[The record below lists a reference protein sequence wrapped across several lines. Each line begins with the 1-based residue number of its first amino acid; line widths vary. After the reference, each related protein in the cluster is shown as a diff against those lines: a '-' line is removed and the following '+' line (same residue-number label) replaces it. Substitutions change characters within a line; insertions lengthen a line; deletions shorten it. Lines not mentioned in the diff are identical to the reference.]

1 MLPVSYSIQP
11 ELAHVGE
18 IGWGGGFADV
28 SKGEHRGR
36 PVAVK
41 HLKIRTADEFDKVF
55 KVSNR
60 TWPGTLRPLSFN
72 PGALSGSSNLETP
85 ISSKCLALV
94 GGFHVEES
102 PVFPHHL

>member
-1 MLPVSYSIQP
+1 MLPASYSIQP

-28 SKGEHRGR
+28 SKGEHWGR

-60 TWPGTLRPLSFN
+60 TRPGTLRPLSFN
-72 PGALSGSSNLETP
+72 PGTLSGSSNLETT
-85 ISSKCLALV
+85 ISSKRLALV

-102 PVFPHHL
+102 PVFSHRL